1 METLKSAKEKL
12 TADICFC
19 PLNHLNVGTYP
30 YLFEYNAQNFVLIFN
45 QKLRVRVIDE
55 NCSVLLEIRQNYF
68 GNCRNILLLM

>member
-1 METLKSAKEKL
+1 MASITRFHFFPMIAKENL
-12 TADICFC
+12 
-19 PLNHLNVGTYP
+19 P